1 MAVSVELVYAG
12 AALLCAGVAA
22 IHDLKDRRIPNK
34 LTGPAMLAGLLLHL
48 VLGGYHQFGW
58 AFLAGLVGG
67 GVFLLF
73 HLAGGMGAGDVK
85 LMAAVGCIVGIS
97 SIREVLFSTVVIGG
111 VFALALA
118 AYRGRVRETLAN
130 VFTLLG
136 HHRQNGLK
144 AHPELNV
151 GNRSG
156 LRLPYAVPIAL
167 GCLWSFCMRSWGGA
181 AL

>member
-1 MAVSVELVYAG
+1 MTVPVELVYAG
-12 AALLCAGVAA
+12 AAVLCAGVAT
-22 IHDLKDRRIPNK
+22 IHDLKDRKIPNK
-34 LTGPAMLAGLLLHL
+34 LTGPAILAGLVLHL
-48 VLGGYHQFGW
+48 VLGGYAQLGW
-58 AFLAGLVGG
+58 ALLAGLIAG

-85 LMAAVGCIVGIS
+85 LMAAVGCIAGIS
-97 SIREVLFSTVVIGG
+97 SIREVLLSTVIIGG

-151 GNRSG
+151 ANRSG

-167 GCLWSFCMRSWGGA
+167 GCLWSFCMQSWGGA